1 VFDSHQESSG
11 KDIDMIIGIPK
22 EIKTN
27 ENRVALPPWAV
38 GDLVQNGHRVLV
50 EQNAGINSGFED
62 AEYESNG
69 AQMMPS
75 ASEVWMSSDMVVKV
89 KEPIKPEYEYFRN
102 GLILFTYLHL
112 AADRALT
119 DALLQK
125 KVTGLAYETLQLDD
139 GSLPLLIPMSE
150 IAGRIGAQEA
160 AILLK
165 KHGGGKGLLIGGAA
179 GVPPAKVA
187 ILGAGVSGCA
197 AARICVGMGANVTLL
212 DVNINRLRQIEY
224 MFDGKC
230 VTWYADN
237 HNIRK
242 AIAESDVVIGCV
254 LIPGARSPKLVTRE
268 MLQLM
273 SPGSVLIDIAI
284 DQGGCFE
291 TSRPT
296 THENPT
302 YIEEQIIHYCVANM
316 PGAVPRTSSIALA
329 NATLPY
335 IKKIACS
342 SMEELLLNDSPIR
355 KSLNTCKGKLANRAV
370 ADAFYLAFDD
380 VSFPLN
386 SK

>member
-1 VFDSHQESSG
+1 
-11 KDIDMIIGIPK
+11 MIIGIPK

-38 GDLVQNGHRVLV
+38 GELVQSGHMVLV
-50 EQNAGINSGFED
+50 EQDAGIKSGFED
-62 AEYESNG
+62 AEYETNG
-69 AQMMPS
+69 AKMMPS
-75 ASEVWMSSDMVVKV
+75 ASEVWMSSDMIVKV
-89 KEPIKPEYEYFRN
+89 KEPIKTEYEHFRN

-112 AADRALT
+112 AADRDLT
-119 DALLQK
+119 EALLQK

-160 AILLK
+160 AGLLK

-187 ILGAGVSGCA
+187 ILGAGISGCA
-197 AARICVGMGANVTLL
+197 AARICLGMGANVTLF
-212 DVNINRLRQIEY
+212 DVNISRLRQIEY

-230 VTWYADN
+230 GTCYADN

-273 SPGSVLIDIAI
+273 SPCSVLIDIAI

-296 THENPT
+296 THENPA

-316 PGAVPRTSSIALA
+316 PGAVPQTSSIALA
-329 NATLPY
+329 NVTLPY
-335 IKKIACS
+335 IKRIAGSRLDKLILEDKTIKS
-342 SMEELLLNDSPIR
+342 SI
-355 KSLNTCKGKLANRAV
+355 NTYKGKLTNKAV
-370 ADAFYLAFDD
+370 ADAFVLEYTDILKGLD
-380 VSFPLN
+380 
-386 SK
+386 K